1 VPGFQLVPVNWRI
14 NTPRKPQFFDLLA
27 NMTGATTESST
38 HAEARE
44 SFDDGAS

>member
-1 VPGFQLVPVNWRI
+1 MLVRDKVPI
-14 NTPRKPQFFDLLA
+14 KCQFFDLLA
-27 NMTGATTESST
+27 DMTGATTESST